1 MIKVQIESKP
11 LTSAQESGS
20 VDPTTRR
27 VTKNATPSG
36 AGLYLGAN
44 NLGYYDSSNWKAY
57 LNSSG
62 EFYLGSNTDSNYLEW
77 NGTNLSI
84 TGSITIAMRSNFG
97 TIRTVEFCNRITTN
111 WCR

>member
-1 MIKVQIESKP
+1 MQ
-11 LTSAQESGS
+11 
-20 VDPTTRR
+20 
-27 VTKNATPSG
+27 
-36 AGLYLGAN
+36 N

-84 TGSITIAMRSNFG
+84 AGSITITADPTSEQLEQLNSLQNHYKL
-97 TIRTVEFCNRITTN
+97 V
-111 WCR
+111 